1 MPGTL
6 GGGQWSYLWETIKN
20 RLRLLVLGNPLATSV
35 QLEHRLPILL
45 ALPVFASDA
54 LSSVAYAT
62 EEILIVLAETVGM
75 GGGDATNY
83 QIFITLAIV
92 ALMLAVGVSFWL
104 AIQLYPKGGGSYSVV
119 RDYVSPTAGLVTA
132 AALTI
137 DYIVLVAVSTSS
149 AVAYA
154 VSSFPELLPFR
165 VWLAIILVAIITLIN
180 LRGTRESGWFFVVP
194 AYAFVSLIGIMIVAS
209 IYRYFVGGPPPTLEM
224 MGALPAEY
232 TTPQPG
238 HLLGLY
244 VIMRAFSNGCAAM
257 TGVEAVADGTSAFKP
272 PESKNAAKTLVILIA
287 TLAFLFLG
295 VGFATHIYH
304 PKPSEVETIISQ
316 LARANFGQGIL
327 FYLINFATLAVLM
340 VAANTAYAG
349 FPRLAAIVA
358 KDGYMPKSFT
368 RLGDRLVYT
377 SGILTLTIIAVLLI
391 VMFEANVTRLIG
403 LYAVGVFLTFTL
415 AQLGVVNRVR
425 RLKEKGWVQA
435 MIMSG
440 TGALVTGIVTIVIAI
455 SKFTQGAA
463 VVVVLIPI
471 IVLVSYWIKRHYE
484 WFDETMTLHPY
495 DFNPLSEP
503 AEPLTVLV
511 LVSSDVHR
519 GILEGLEAGRA
530 IAEGR
535 PDSILRAVHI
545 EMDPEK
551 TPRLKEKWVQFVE
564 PYLGE
569 KIKLD
574 IVPSPYRWLVEPVM
588 DYLDWADMERSGDR
602 VIIVLPE
609 FETGSWITQF
619 LHNFTARRLR
629 SALLNRPHVTVVS
642 SRYFM
647 KPMAWRLGRGGLVY

>member
-1 MPGTL
+1 
-6 GGGQWSYLWETIKN
+6 
-20 RLRLLVLGNPLATSV
+20 
-35 QLEHRLPILL
+35 
-45 ALPVFASDA
+45 
-54 LSSVAYAT
+54 
-62 EEILIVLAETVGM
+62 
-75 GGGDATNY
+75 
-83 QIFITLAIV
+83 
-92 ALMLAVGVSFWL
+92 
-104 AIQLYPKGGGSYSVV
+104 
-119 RDYVSPTAGLVTA
+119 
-132 AALTI
+132 
-137 DYIVLVAVSTSS
+137 
-149 AVAYA
+149 
-154 VSSFPELLPFR
+154 
-165 VWLAIILVAIITLIN
+165 
-180 LRGTRESGWFFVVP
+180 
-194 AYAFVSLIGIMIVAS
+194 
-209 IYRYFVGGPPPTLEM
+209 M

>member
-6 GGGQWSYLWETIKN
+6 GGGQWSYLWETVKN
-20 RLRLLVLGNPLATSV
+20 RLRLALLGNPLATSV
-35 QLEHRLPILL
+35 QLEHRLPIYL

-62 EEILIVLAETVGM
+62 EEILIVLASALGVR
-75 GGGDATNY
+75 GGDATGA
-83 QIFITLAIV
+83 QFVITLAIV
-92 ALMLAVGVSFWL
+92 ALMLAVGASFWL
-104 AIQLYPKGGGSYSVV
+104 AIQLYPAGGGSYSVV
-119 RDYVSPTAGLVTA
+119 RDYVGSTPGLVA
-132 AALTI
+132 AASLTI
-137 DYIVLVAVSTSS
+137 DYILVVAVSTSS

-154 VSSFPELLPFR
+154 ISSLPWLFPYR
-165 VWLAIILVAIITLIN
+165 VWLAMLLVVVITLIN
-180 LRGTRESGWFFVVP
+180 LRGTRESGWFFVIP
-194 AYAFVSLIGIMIVAS
+194 AYAFITVIGVMILASL
-209 IYRYFVGGPPPTLEM
+209 YHFFVGGPPPTLEQ
-224 MGALPAEY
+224 MGALPSEY
-232 TTPQPG
+232 TLPRAG
-238 HLLGLY
+238 HVVGLF
-244 VIMRAFSNGCAAM
+244 VIMQAFSNGCAAM

-272 PESKNAAKTLVILIA
+272 PEAKNAAKTLVILIA
-287 TLAFLFLG
+287 VLAFLFLG

-304 PKPSEVETIISQ
+304 PKPSEMETVISQ
-316 LARANFGQGIL
+316 LARANFGPGL
-327 FYLINFATLAVLM
+327 MFYLINFATLAVLM

-358 KDGYMPKSFT
+358 KDGFMPKSFT

-377 SGILTLTIIAVLLI
+377 TSILTLTVIAALLI
-391 VMFEANVTRLIG
+391 WIFDASVTRLIG

-415 AQLGVVNRVR
+415 AQWGVVNRVR
-425 RLKEKGWVQA
+425 RMKEKGWVQA
-435 MIMSG
+435 MLMSG
-440 TGALVTGIVTIVIAI
+440 AGAVTTGIVTIVIAV
-455 SKFTQGAA
+455 SKFTHGAA
-463 VVVVLIPI
+463 GVVVAIPI
-471 IVLVSYWIKRHYE
+471 IVFICYLIKRHYD

-495 DFNPLSEP
+495 DYNPLSEP

-564 PYLGE
+564 PYLGQQ
-569 KIKLD
+569 IRLD
-574 IVPSPYRWLVEPVM
+574 IVPSPYRWLVEPIM

-629 SALLNRPHVTVVS
+629 AALLNRPHVTVVS